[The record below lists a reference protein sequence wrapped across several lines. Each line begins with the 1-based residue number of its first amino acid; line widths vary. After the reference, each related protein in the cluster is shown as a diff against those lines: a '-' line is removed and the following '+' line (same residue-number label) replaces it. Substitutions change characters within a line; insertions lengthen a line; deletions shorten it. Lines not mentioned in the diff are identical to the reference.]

1 MTTDVHESISPPRKR
16 LIHPLAVRTT
26 HWINAIAIL
35 IMIGSGWRIWNSSPI
50 FHFKFPI
57 ALSLGGEPGPSS
69 DLHNEEGLAN
79 ALQWHF
85 GAMWILVINGV
96 IYVLYGVLSGHFR
109 RTFLPVGPTA
119 FLRDML
125 SALQFRLSHRLG
137 VYNAVQKALYLG
149 VLAAGA
155 IMVLS
160 GLSIWKPGQFQELT
174 WLFGGYDIA
183 RVVHFLGM
191 SAIVLFIVV
200 HLSLVIIVP
209 KTLPTMITGRAP
221 ADDTTDEEAGLATLR
236 RKEKADA
243 KIHS

>member
-1 MTTDVHESISPPRKR
+1 MTTGIRDSISRPPKR
-16 LIHPLAVRTT
+16 IIHPLAVRIT

-50 FHFKFPI
+50 FGLKFPI
-57 ALSLGGEPGPSS
+57 ALSLGGDPAPSS

-96 IYVLYGVLSGHFR
+96 IYVVYGILSGHFR
-109 RTFLPVGPTA
+109 DAFLPVGPTA
-119 FLRDML
+119 LLRDML
-125 SALQFRLSHRLG
+125 AALRFRLSHRLG

-149 VLAAGA
+149 VLVAGA

-160 GLSIWKPGQFQELT
+160 GLSIWKPGQLQQLT
-174 WLFGGYDIA
+174 WLFGGYDAA
-183 RVVHFLGM
+183 RLVHFLGM

-200 HLSLVIIVP
+200 HLSLVIVVP
-209 KTLPTMITGRAP
+209 RTLPPMITGRVQAH
-221 ADDTTDEEAGLATLR
+221 DTHGEESTSAAIR
-236 RKEKADA
+236 SRENVDA
-243 KIHS
+243 HP

>member
-1 MTTDVHESISPPRKR
+1 MTRDIQESISQPRKR
-16 LIHPLAVRTT
+16 LIHPLTVRTT

-57 ALSLGGEPGPSS
+57 ALSLGGEPDPSS

-96 IYVLYGVLSGHFR
+96 IYVLYGILSGHFR
-109 RTFLPVGPTA
+109 RTFLPAGPTA
-119 FLRDML
+119 FIRRLKRGAEGALSRGACRWRDHGPQWTFDL
-125 SALQFRLSHRLG
+125 ET
-137 VYNAVQKALYLG
+137 
-149 VLAAGA
+149 
-155 IMVLS
+155 
-160 GLSIWKPGQFQELT
+160 GQFQELA

-221 ADDTTDEEAGLATLR
+221 AHDTTDEEEELATLR
-236 RKEKADA
+236 CKEKTDA
-243 KIHS
+243 KILS